1 MWNMRALSFID
12 LKCSR
17 IYLKR
22 TNTLVSVKLQSWLDN
37 SIISNRIKRIDMRQI
52 IVLVTTAL
60 ALLAGCSSSSGVLKV
75 GPDTYTIS
83 TSASPAKGGIPAA
96 KRIAYK
102 EAADECSFRG
112 NLEVF
117 VLSEKS
123 ASPTW
128 TEGMSNVE
136 VNFRCLPKNDPE
148 FQRQNLKSTPDQVI
162 EKRER

>member
-1 MWNMRALSFID
+1 MRQLIF
-12 LKCSR
+12 L
-17 IYLKR
+17 
-22 TNTLVSVKLQSWLDN
+22 LVSS
-37 SIISNRIKRIDMRQI
+37 
-52 IVLVTTAL
+52 L
-60 ALLAGCSSSSGVLKV
+60 AMLTGCSSSSGVLKV

-83 TSASPAKGGIPAA
+83 TSASPGKGGIPTA
-96 KRIAYK
+96 KRIAYQ
-102 EAADECSFRG
+102 EATVECVTKG

-123 ASPTW
+123 SSPTW
-128 TEGMSNVE
+128 TEGMANVE

>member
-1 MWNMRALSFID
+1 
-12 LKCSR
+12 
-17 IYLKR
+17 
-22 TNTLVSVKLQSWLDN
+22 
-37 SIISNRIKRIDMRQI
+37 MRQ
-52 IVLVTTAL
+52 LVI
-60 ALLAGCSSSSGVLKV
+60 LLAVSFATLSGCSSSSGVLKV

-96 KRIAYK
+96 KRIAYQ
-102 EAADECSFRG
+102 EAASECISKG

-123 ASPTW
+123 SSPTW
-128 TEGMSNVE
+128 TEGMANVE
-136 VNFRCLPKNDPE
+136 VNFRCLPKHDPE